1 MFSLFKKDPQSDIA
15 SALYLE
21 MTKQARNPVFYTD
34 FEVPDT
40 LEGRFDL
47 ITLHAYLVLDRLKS
61 GAMPIDQ
68 NNGQKHD
75 PDHIQDLS
83 QKFLDAMFKNLDD
96 NLRQMGVGDLSVSRK
111 VRAMAEAFY
120 GRAGVYERA
129 LTASLQSET
138 NHGQQDLV
146 TALLRNI
153 YGVHE
158 NKVDEDASIASQKAQ
173 AENLATYVLHA
184 KEILGEQPLSR
195 LTKAII
201 DFPDPG
207 QIRGREGNMACE
219 GFSR

>member
-1 MFSLFKKDPQSDIA
+1 MFSLFKKDPQSEIA

-34 FEVPDT
+34 LEVPDT

-47 ITLHAYLVLDRLKS
+47 IALHAYLVLDRLKS

-75 PDHIQDLS
+75 LDHVQDLS

-129 LTASLQSET
+129 LTASLQTET
-138 NHGQQDLV
+138 NQGQQDLV

-153 YGVHE
+153 YGVGE
-158 NKVDEDASIASQKAQ
+158 GKVDEDASIASQKTQ
-173 AENLATYVLHA
+173 AENLATYVLDA
-184 KEILGEQPLSR
+184 KKILGEQPLSR

-207 QIRGREGNMACE
+207 QIRDREGNIVCE